1 MRLQGRKI
9 YKGKIEGEVLRT
21 TDDISFYGGV
31 DPETG
36 EVVEKDHELEGK
48 SVAGKILVFPT
59 GKGSTVG
66 SYVLYALSKAGK
78 APLAIVNKTMDPVVA
93 VGCIISEIP
102 AVDQID
108 IGTLSNGQ
116 KVEVDAE
123 SAVVTILE

>member
-1 MRLQGRKI
+1 MKLQGRKI

-21 TDDISFYGGV
+21 VDDISFYGGV

-78 APLAIVNKTMDPVVA
+78 APLAIVNTTMDPVVA

-108 IGTLSNGQ
+108 IGELNNGQ
-116 KVEVDAE
+116 RVEVDAE
-123 SAVVTILE
+123 SAVVTVLE